1 MGKKKDKLA
10 QQQQGSNVPW
20 QQIDRDPLSFLV
32 APQTADAFHT
42 DNWEQQPAVF
52 KATPERIALFQGL
65 CSLPAVLNWLKQRE
79 KKAGPLEFGVDVN
92 AARYK
97 DGVRENPNGDVADA
111 DTLEALH
118 NLQGCTLQLH
128 QPQRFFDPCW
138 RLLAALE
145 RQLGCLVGSNAYL
158 TPKGSQGLA
167 PHHDDVELWV
177 VQTAG
182 TKAWRVYGPLN
193 GYRLPNQP
201 SGDLDQEGLA
211 DPVLEVE
218 LGVGDVMYLPRG
230 AVHQAIA
237 SGSSDS
243 SHLTISTYQ
252 RSSYADLATHL
263 LQVGLRAQDEPDCLP
278 LAARHSPLPG
288 TILQHSLH
296 KVLAPTNN
304 GSTTPDAVAGLAK
317 ALRAIADKLEGT
329 PDMLTGAIHS
339 FAMDFLINRL
349 PPHPKQLPGRG
360 NAPTISDRI
369 WCRLAG
375 WSYLLPFEVTG
386 MNCEDDEV
394 AGLEEGSVKI
404 VSCLM
409 NSREEHMITMPDE
422 FEDESNSSSGSGE
435 GTSEEAASTDKE
447 EVQSGGSQ
455 QASGAAAVEPSASG
469 AAAVEP
475 SANEAAAGASSDEE
489 GQGKQWQQDAQPL
502 AAVSEGTKGNKA
514 AKQSKQAA
522 LDHEPE
528 SSYGEHTGEHN
539 GGHCCGDEAC
549 GAGACV
555 AEPSMN
561 SGAERENPV
570 ATLPGLVL
578 EPGVLKAVVAFMAA
592 ESPEQAVHVQELP
605 LTSDAA
611 KLQFAFALWAEGFA
625 ACVAGQKQKQDGSKP
640 AAGKKGKRSTA
651 AAAADNEETA
661 TSSGKRCKK
670 AKAT

>member
-1 MGKKKDKLA
+1 MQTWRPTCCRCGRSPG
-10 QQQQGSNVPW
+10 QQCLH
-20 QQIDRDPLSFLV
+20 IILCK
-32 APQTADAFHT
+32 PQH
-42 DNWEQQPAVF
+42 
-52 KATPERIALFQGL
+52 
-65 CSLPAVLNWLKQRE
+65 CSI
-79 KKAGPLEFGVDVN
+79 
-92 AARYK
+92 
-97 DGVRENPNGDVADA
+97 
-111 DTLEALH
+111 
-118 NLQGCTLQLH
+118 
-128 QPQRFFDPCW
+128 
-138 RLLAALE
+138 
-145 RQLGCLVGSNAYL
+145 RQLTVTVQVCNSILSMSSIWSAVKL
-158 TPKGSQGLA
+158 T
-167 PHHDDVELWV
+167 DMLWC
-177 VQTAG
+177 
-182 TKAWRVYGPLN
+182 W
-193 GYRLPNQP
+193 
-201 SGDLDQEGLA
+201 
-211 DPVLEVE
+211 
-218 LGVGDVMYLPRG
+218 
-230 AVHQAIA
+230 
-237 SGSSDS
+237 
-243 SHLTISTYQ
+243 
-252 RSSYADLATHL
+252 

-502 AAVSEGTKGNKA
+502 AAVSEGTKVGKA
-514 AKQSKQAA
+514 WC
-522 LDHEPE
+522 L
-528 SSYGEHTGEHN
+528 Y
-539 GGHCCGDEAC
+539 
-549 GAGACV
+549 ACV
-555 AEPSMN
+555 RADTS
-561 SGAERENPV
+561 A
-570 ATLPGLVL
+570 LPCNCS
-578 EPGVLKAVVAFMAA
+578 A
-592 ESPEQAVHVQELP
+592 
-605 LTSDAA
+605 
-611 KLQFAFALWAEGFA
+611 
-625 ACVAGQKQKQDGSKP
+625 
-640 AAGKKGKRSTA
+640 
-651 AAAADNEETA
+651 
-661 TSSGKRCKK
+661 
-670 AKAT
+670 